1 MIPRNDVDV
10 MRRPN
15 DGSVN
20 ELFQI
25 VERLVD
31 DERSRGQGL
40 ETKTSTLAGFT
51 GAILALTATLGR
63 DLLKLE
69 LGSVGEVVQGG
80 LFAVAV
86 TALAAGSVI
95 AVLGVLRPQQRLAVA
110 RSELRR
116 FTEFPLLSTPP
127 VEIRGRM
134 IRTFVDALENE
145 RQVND
150 RKATLSRLAGFAL
163 AVGLLGVAGQ
173 AIAML
178 ASGA

>member
-1 MIPRNDVDV
+1 MIPRDDVDV
-10 MRRPN
+10 VQRPN

-40 ETKTSTLAGFT
+40 EAKTSTLAGFT

-63 DLLKLE
+63 DVLRLD

-86 TALAAGSVI
+86 TALAVGSVI

-134 IRTFVDALENE
+134 ISTFVDALENE
-145 RQVND
+145 RRVND
-150 RKATLSRLAGFAL
+150 RKASLSRLAGFAL

>member
-1 MIPRNDVDV
+1 MTQQ
-10 MRRPN
+10 PN
-15 DGSVN
+15 EGTVK

-51 GAILALTATLGR
+51 GAILALTSTLGR
-63 DLLKLE
+63 DLLKLD

-86 TALAAGSVI
+86 TALAAASVI

-110 RSELRR
+110 SLSGQQLRAASE
-116 FTEFPLLSTPP
+116 P
-127 VEIRGRM
+127 VSFR
-134 IRTFVDALENE
+134 
-145 RQVND
+145 
-150 RKATLSRLAGFAL
+150 
-163 AVGLLGVAGQ
+163 
-173 AIAML
+173 
-178 ASGA
+178 